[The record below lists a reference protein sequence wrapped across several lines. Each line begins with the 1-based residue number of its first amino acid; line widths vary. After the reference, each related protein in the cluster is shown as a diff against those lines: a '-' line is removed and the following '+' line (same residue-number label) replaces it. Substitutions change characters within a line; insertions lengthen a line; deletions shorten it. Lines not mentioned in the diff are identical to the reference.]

1 MIAVTDDIVLDDSEL
16 VEKFVHASGPG
27 GQNVN
32 KTSSAVQLRFD
43 ARGSPNLPNDVS
55 IRLQRLAGA
64 RLTSDGVI
72 VINAAR
78 FSSQERNRAD
88 ARERL
93 VELIQKAAVRPVTRK
108 RTKPTKASKLQRL
121 ESKTRRSTIKS
132 RRGKP
137 GLHD

>member
-72 VINAAR
+72 IINAAR

-132 RRGKP
+132 GRGKP

>member
-72 VINAAR
+72 IINAAR

-93 VELIQKAAVRPVTRK
+93 VELIQKAAVRPVIRN
-108 RTKPTKASKLQRL
+108 RTKPSKASMLERL

-132 RRGKP
+132 GRGKP

>member
-1 MIAVTDDIVLDDSEL
+1 VIAVTDDIVLDDSEL

-72 VINAAR
+72 IINAAR

-93 VELIQKAAVRPVTRK
+93 VELIQKAAVRPVIRK

-132 RRGKP
+132 GRGKP

>member
-16 VEKFVHASGPG
+16 IEKFVHASGPG

-43 ARGSPNLPNDVS
+43 ARRSPSLPNDVS
-55 IRLQRLAGA
+55 VRLQRLAGG

-93 VELIQKAAVRPVTRK
+93 VELIREASVRPVIRK

-121 ESKTRRSTIKS
+121 ASKTRRGAIKS
-132 RRGKP
+132 GRGKP

>member
-43 ARGSPNLPNDVS
+43 ARGSPNLSNDVS
-55 IRLQRLAGA
+55 TRLQRLAGA
-64 RLTSDGVI
+64 RLTTDGVI

-93 VELIQKAAVRPVTRK
+93 VELIQ
-108 RTKPTKASKLQRL
+108 
-121 ESKTRRSTIKS
+121 
-132 RRGKP
+132 
-137 GLHD
+137 